1 MNREELLDVRREL
14 RALAD
19 RVNEALG
26 ELDDVELVQQ
36 TFPDAVRSFTTA
48 AEVVDAAQAELG
60 IDADQVKATATSV
73 LGPPTGQPRTP
84 DELSRVWDALQA
96 TR

>member
-1 MNREELLDVRREL
+1 MNRQELLDVRREL
-14 RALAD
+14 RALTD

-26 ELDDVELVQQ
+26 ELDDVEMVQQ
-36 TFPDAVRSFTTA
+36 VFPGSVRHFDTA
-48 AEVVDAAQAELG
+48 AEVVEAARAELS
-60 IDADQVKATATSV
+60 IDADTVKATAASV

-84 DELSRVWDALQA
+84 DELSRVWEALQT